1 MLSEGPTRTLHR
13 SKLVIDPL
21 PVILKSSAG
30 QVRLDEGTCLVGSG
44 SRSNLLLD
52 DPTVSRAHAEFS
64 LVPEGV
70 RVRDLGSRNGTFYQ
84 GQRLTSA
91 ILSPGTRLLLGGAP
105 LSIELDEEHLCH
117 AASLG
122 GSLFRGMTG
131 ASAVMLRLFTTIS
144 RLDGSLVPVL
154 VRGETGVGKE
164 LVARAIHEGSRVGTG
179 PFVPVNCAALSRELV
194 ASTLFGHARGAF
206 TGAVSARQGAFVS
219 AHEGTLFLDE
229 VGELPLD
236 AQASLLR
243 ALESGEVV
251 PLGQDGARSVRVRVL
266 AATNRDLVER
276 VSVGAFREDLY
287 FRLAVVTLVVPP
299 VRERREDIP
308 DLARSFARQEGASD
322 LDDDVIAE
330 LTLRDFPGNVRELR
344 NAVLSYLALGQLDLA
359 PRAREETGEAAL
371 SPRLDVPYLVQRD
384 ALVEAFTR
392 DYLIK
397 LLEHSNGNQVQAA
410 RTAGLDRTYLGRM
423 VSKLGLSRSGRPRH

>member
-1 MLSEGPTRTLHR
+1 MLTDGPTRTLHR

-21 PVILKSSAG
+21 PVILKSSAA
-30 QVRLDEGTCLVGSG
+30 QVRLEDGTCLVGSG
-44 SRSNLLLD
+44 SRSNLVLD
-52 DPTVSRAHAEFS
+52 DPTVSRSHAEFS

-105 LSIELDEEHLCH
+105 LSIELDEGHLAH
-117 AASLG
+117 AATLG

-131 ASAVMLRLFTTIS
+131 ASALMLRLFTTIS

-164 LVARAIHEGSRVGTG
+164 LVARAIHEGSRVGAG
-179 PFVPVNCAALSRELV
+179 PFVPVNCGALSRELV

-206 TGAVSARQGAFVS
+206 TGAISARQGAFLS

-229 VGELPLD
+229 IGELPLD
-236 AQASLLR
+236 SQASLLR

-251 PLGQDGARSVRVRVL
+251 PLGQDSARSVRVRVL
-266 AATNRDLVER
+266 AATHSDLVER
-276 VSVGAFREDLY
+276 VRAGLFREDLY

-308 DLARSFARQEGASD
+308 ELARCFARQEGASD
-322 LDDDVIAE
+322 LDEDVIAE
-330 LTLRDFPGNVRELR
+330 LALRDFPGNVRELR
-344 NAVLSYLALGQLDLA
+344 NAVLAYLALGQLGTEPVAPAAAASTEHALA
-359 PRAREETGEAAL
+359 PRF
-371 SPRLDVPYLVQRD
+371 DIPYLTQRD
-384 ALVEAFTR
+384 ALVETFTR
-392 DYLIK
+392 DYLTQ

-423 VSKLGLSRSGRPRH
+423 LSKLGLSRSGR

>member
-1 MLSEGPTRTLHR
+1 
-13 SKLVIDPL
+13 
-21 PVILKSSAG
+21 LKSGSG

-52 DPTVSRAHAEFS
+52 DPTVSRAHAEFT

-70 RVRDLGSRNGTFYQ
+70 HVRDLGSRNGTFYQ

-91 ILSPGTRLLLGGAP
+91 ILSPGTRLLLGAAP
-105 LSIELDEEHLCH
+105 VSIELDEAHLNH
-117 AASLG
+117 AASVG

-154 VRGETGVGKE
+154 VQGESGVGKE

-179 PFVPVNCAALSRELV
+179 PFVPVNCALLSRELA
-194 ASTLFGHARGAF
+194 ASTLFGHAPGAF

-229 VGELPLD
+229 VGELPLE
-236 AQASLLR
+236 AQGSLLR
-243 ALESGEVV
+243 ALETGEVL
-251 PLGQDGARSVRVRVL
+251 PLGQDTTRSVRVRVL
-266 AATNRDLVER
+266 AATNRDLTER
-276 VSVGAFREDLY
+276 VRAGGFREDLY

-299 VRERREDIP
+299 LRDRRGDIP
-308 DLARSFARQEGASD
+308 ELARCFARQEGSSD
-322 LDDDVIAE
+322 LDEEVLAE
-330 LTLRDFPGNVRELR
+330 LSQRDFPGNVRELR
-344 NAVLSYLALGQLDLA
+344 NAVLAYLALGQLGHSPATREPSEDA
-359 PRAREETGEAAL
+359 RA
-371 SPRLDVPYLVQRD
+371 PRLDVPYLAQRD

-397 LLEHSNGNQVQAA
+397 LLEYSNGNQVQAA
-410 RTAGLDRTYLGRM
+410 RIAGLDRSYLGRM
-423 VSKLGLSRSGRPRH
+423 VNKLGLSRAGRSRQ